1 MRVLDILFEGN
12 LKKQDFY
19 LLSRLD
25 LLLSKLTSKP
35 PQPFVMADG
44 SKQIVKASRD
54 EIAALKSLR
63 SFYSEPSGADKTL
76 PGGKPE
82 ATKLFPGSIGG
93 IPLSK
98 FFKSGDIGG
107 KGGSLTSDADGG
119 LGNIGP
125 AVECLKAMALYAKF
139 INRTGTPTSV
149 TDVLAVRDE
158 VAASLQW
165 VKKKDKKGVES
176 KTATAV
182 TSVEKSVPDFGGKVE
197 DTFSLYMDL
206 ARGSFQR
213 AMAISQEDKELW
225 GNLQAII
232 LFVNTDPSLRKY
244 WKFLASDQK
253 RDPVAFACV
262 GGEGKKTDISTTYT
276 TPEGEKRPLK
286 HLNLSLKAASATIAQ
301 APGTDIAGITKLFT
315 TLGLSAA
322 DAQDAIDNSGY
333 IPKTAGEH
341 DKQRKA
347 REQACPIILEMAAI
361 KLNDKL
367 QGLDDAGEGRFLDT
381 FLKSLIGAMIGD
393 ETLIYVSFNANG
405 TYHRLNPLTIRNL
418 TYYIDLAASYEK
430 PESKRARDFRLFIK
444 DIDSGKAL
452 FTVRLSITGAARIS
466 FIFELKD
473 LLDLV
478 KEANDYV
485 NSGKASK
492 EGGTTASTA
501 IVPPA
506 PKASLEPAATD
517 PVAPTSKK
525 ILAIKPVS
533 HTNKKFPPK
542 PEQPEPNEL
551 APIHHAST
559 EVVAERIIK

>member
-1 MRVLDILFEGN
+1 MRVLDILLEGN
-12 LKKQDFY
+12 LEKQDFY

-25 LLLSKLTSKP
+25 SLISKLTSKP

-44 SKQIVKASRD
+44 TKQVIKASKA
-54 EIAALKSLR
+54 EIDSLKALR
-63 SFYSEPSGADKTL
+63 SFYSKPSGADKTL
-76 PGGKPE
+76 SGGKPE
-82 ATKLFPGSIGG
+82 ATRIFPGKIGG
-93 IPLSK
+93 FPLSK
-98 FFKSGDIGG
+98 MFKSGDLGG
-107 KGGSLTSDADGG
+107 KGGSLTADASDGG
-119 LGNIGP
+119 QGNIGP
-125 AVECLKAMALYAKF
+125 AVECVKAMALYAKF
-139 INRTGTPTSV
+139 INRTGNPTTV
-149 TDVLAVRDE
+149 TDVMSVRDE

-165 VKKKDKKGVES
+165 VKKKDKKGTES

-182 TSVEKSVPDFGGKVE
+182 TSVEKNVPDFGGKVE

-225 GNLQAII
+225 GNLQAIL

-276 TPEGEKRPLK
+276 TPEGEQRPLK

-315 TLGLSAA
+315 TLGLSEY
-322 DAQDAIDNSGY
+322 DAQEAIDNSGY
-333 IPKTAGEH
+333 VPKTKGEN
-341 DKQRKA
+341 DKQRKV
-347 REQACPIILEMAAI
+347 REAACPIILEMAAV

-367 QGLDDAGEGRFLDT
+367 QGLGDAGEGRFLDA
-381 FLKSLIGAMIGD
+381 FLKSLIGAMVGD
-393 ETLIYVSFNANG
+393 ETLIYVSFNASG

-418 TYYIDLAASYEK
+418 SYYIDLAASYEK
-430 PESKRARDFRLFIK
+430 PESTRARDFRLFIK
-444 DIDSGKAL
+444 DVDSGRAL
-452 FTVRLSITGAARIS
+452 FTVRLSITGAGRIS
-466 FIFELKD
+466 FIFELRD

-492 EGGTTASTA
+492 EGGNTAP
-501 IVPPA
+501 VPATEPTPAVPA
-506 PKASLEPAATD
+506 PIATK

-533 HTNKKFPPK
+533 HTNKKFPAK
-542 PEQPEPNEL
+542 PEQPNPNEL
-551 APIHHAST
+551 APVDS
-559 EVVAERIIK
+559 EVVAEHIIK